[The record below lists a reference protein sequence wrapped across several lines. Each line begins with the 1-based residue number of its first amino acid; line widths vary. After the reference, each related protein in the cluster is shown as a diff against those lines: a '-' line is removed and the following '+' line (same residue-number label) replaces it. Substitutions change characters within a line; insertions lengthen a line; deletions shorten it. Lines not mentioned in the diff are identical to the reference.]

1 MIYFFILT
9 FWSLI
14 FASKWATSKNKAIE
28 TNELILLFLPFYIIH
43 AFVDGYS
50 IEDIPN
56 YFEVFDELKKSS
68 FKDIFLR
75 DLSWGTSR
83 VELAWL
89 ILTKLISLL
98 TSSKQFL
105 LIVDSFIILYCYAS
119 VIRKNSYAPW
129 LSVFI
134 ILCTIYP
141 QSLLVL
147 RQHTAMAICMLA
159 IQPIID
165 RKLIKFISI
174 VILATLFHN
183 TAACFLPLYFLY
195 HLGIDKKFY
204 ITMLVIEGVL
214 MFVGTQLLS
223 SLMGAGLFTKD
234 YANYF
239 EDTDRLNNYTGF
251 FIALAELVFYMF
263 FVKPNKKTMGIEKVL
278 YIMMLMSVIFTS
290 LGGVIPIGGRLSKYY
305 SIANII
311 AIPICVKQAKQRYRS
326 LIVLGI
332 TLLYLTFALV
342 NNQWSK
348 PWLEHMR
355 LIFE

>member
-1 MIYFFILT
+1 MVYFFVLI
-9 FWSLI
+9 FWLLI
-14 FASKWATSKNKAIE
+14 FASNWTTKKDKSIGAK
-28 TNELILLFLPFYIIH
+28 ELILLFLPFYIIH

-50 IEDIPN
+50 VDDIPN
-56 YFEVFDELKKSS
+56 YFDVFEELKTRS

-75 DLSWGTSR
+75 DLSFGAST
-83 VELAWL
+83 VEIGWL
-89 ILTKLISLL
+89 ILNKIISLL
-98 TSSKQFL
+98 TSSTQFL

-119 VIRKNSYAPW
+119 VIKRNSYAAW

-183 TAACFLPLYFLY
+183 TAASFLPLYFLY
-195 HLGIDKKFY
+195 YLRIDKKFY
-204 ITMLVIEGVL
+204 LTMLVTEGAL
-214 MFVGTQLLS
+214 MFIGTQLLIN
-223 SLMGAGLFTKD
+223 LMGAGLFTKD
-234 YANYF
+234 YGNYF

-251 FIALAELVFYMF
+251 FIAVAELIFFMF
-263 FVKPNKKTMGIEKVL
+263 FVRPNKETTGIEKVL

-311 AIPICVKQAKQRYRS
+311 AMPICVKHSSLKYRT
-326 LIVLGI
+326 LIVFVI
-332 TLLYLTFALV
+332 VLLYLTFALV

-348 PWLEHMR
+348 PWLENMR